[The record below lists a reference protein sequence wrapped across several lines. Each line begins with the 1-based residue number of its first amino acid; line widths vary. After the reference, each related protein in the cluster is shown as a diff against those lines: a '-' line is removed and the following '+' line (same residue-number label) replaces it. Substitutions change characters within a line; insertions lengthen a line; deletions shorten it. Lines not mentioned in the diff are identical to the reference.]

1 VDCFCICSQG
11 EFYTVVEVPEG
22 THQYKY
28 YVDGD
33 WACHPNEVCHFVRY
47 FIYTYCMWLKVKQD

>member
-1 VDCFCICSQG
+1 MACLVCVCSQG

-28 YVDGD
+28 YIDGD
-33 WACHPNEVCHFVRY
+33 WKCHPNEVCCLSTDMLICNRSFVS
-47 FIYTYCMWLKVKQD
+47 

>member
-1 VDCFCICSQG
+1 MTVDRLTVVCSEG

-28 YVDGD
+28 YIDGD
-33 WACHPNEVCHFVRY
+33 WRCHPNEVRSFAV
-47 FIYTYCMWLKVKQD
+47 